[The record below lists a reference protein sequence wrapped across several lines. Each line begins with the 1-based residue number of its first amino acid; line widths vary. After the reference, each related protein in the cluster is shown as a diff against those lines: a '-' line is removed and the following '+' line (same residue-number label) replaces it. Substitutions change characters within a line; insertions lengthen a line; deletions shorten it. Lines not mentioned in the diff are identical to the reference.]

1 MNQRTVK
8 LEYNGTEESRV
19 SKASCKTAVRST
31 THSLLVS
38 WLSFP
43 FVITVMVSKV
53 QFSKKQ
59 FGSKPIKQGRIKK
72 KKHNKSN
79 LRR

>member
-8 LEYNGTEESRV
+8 LEYNGPEESRV

-38 WLSFP
+38 WLSFT

-59 FGSKPIKQGRIKK
+59 FGSKPMKQGQIKK

-79 LRR
+79 